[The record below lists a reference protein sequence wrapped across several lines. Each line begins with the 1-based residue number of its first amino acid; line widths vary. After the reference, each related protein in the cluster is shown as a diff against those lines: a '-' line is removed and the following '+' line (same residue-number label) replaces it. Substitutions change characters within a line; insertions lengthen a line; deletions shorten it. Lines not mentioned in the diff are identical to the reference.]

1 MGALKVNGDINATG
15 TITASDGKF
24 VMDGGALATIR
35 SFSSGWQIGWAFN
48 INNIQMGK
56 FGFYGGTEKMNYF
69 YVGAEYNNVWMTV
82 SPDGVVAATTFSG
95 ALSGNA
101 SSATKLQTARTIR
114 TNLASTSTAS
124 FNGTANIAPG
134 VTGILPI
141 ANGGTGANTKADA
154 AYNLLSYTTK
164 NGDFN
169 TYTAM
174 GHYWT
179 QLASCTNT
187 PFGDNPTG
195 RFGFLEV
202 IAPWEEGSTPLQRWT
217 NYYDGDTWVRSAV
230 NAWNPWVRYL
240 TSNNYSNY
248 CLPAT
253 GGTLTGLTSI
263 SYAHTGGGMLQ
274 LKSTSNNEAS
284 IGFESGGTQYWVVGK
299 GCGGTGNGTF
309 AWWYSPGGAN
319 MMTLNNSGNL
329 HLAGS
334 TISFGG
340 SMTQNTS
347 PTVVATYIN
356 NNSANGLGF
365 AYTSN
370 LSVGYASSAGSVAW
384 GNVTGKPSLMPGTP
398 GSIELFPGPSAGHGG
413 FIDFHYN
420 NSSSDYTARL
430 INWNGKLQV
439 DGATFNVGGKVEL
452 WTDGE
457 GGNIRIT
464 SPNGSLWS
472 IDALNN
478 NSIRFIW
485 AEASVPVTFNQY
497 GHIDCNSIGC
507 RGSYGPNLPSS
518 GYAGQV
524 FFKT

>member
-1 MGALKVNGDINATG
+1 MGKLQINGDLLLAAGDEDRFLTFNYTGGTGYDWRIGYLGSDSGNENFLVFQSDKEGSTFYNALKFGLTTLNAEFGG
-15 TITASDGKF
+15 TVTAS
-24 VMDGGALATIR
+24 
-35 SFSSGWQIGWAFN
+35 SFIGN
-48 INNIQMGK
+48 
-56 FGFYGGTEKMNYF
+56 
-69 YVGAEYNNVWMTV
+69 
-82 SPDGVVAATTFSG
+82 
-95 ALSGNA
+95 LSGNA

-187 PFGDNPTG
+187 PFGDNPTEE

-217 NYYDGDTWVRSAV
+217 NYYDGDTWVRSAI

-274 LKSTSNNEAS
+274 LSSTDNNESS
-284 IGFESGGTQYWVVGK
+284 IGYNSGGTQYWVVGK
-299 GCGGTGNGTF
+299 GCGGTGNGIF
-309 AWWYSPGGAN
+309 AWWYNPSGKN

-329 HLAGS
+329 HLAGN
-334 TISFGG
+334 TISFSGG
-340 SMTQNTS
+340 MTENTS

-370 LSVGYASSAGSVAW
+370 LSVGQASYLTNINSTDMASSSSVKRYIWMSYADL
-384 GNVTGKPSLMPGTP
+384 VTGRPAYDTNLTFQTSSGT
-398 GSIELFPGPSAGHGG
+398 LFTP
-413 FIDFHYN
+413 
-420 NSSSDYTARL
+420 
-430 INWNGKLQV
+430 KL
-439 DGATFNVGGKVEL
+439 NVGGKVEL

-464 SPNGSLWS
+464 SPNGSWWS
-472 IDALNN
+472 IDALSNN
-478 NSIRFIW
+478 VLRFIW
-485 AEASVPVTFNQY
+485 AEAQVPFTFSSEGFFTSIRSDMGCLRLTNNEWTGY
-497 GHIDCNSIGC
+497 GYED
-507 RGSYGPNLPSS
+507 PWD
-518 GYAGQV
+518 AGLTGV
-524 FFKT
+524 EGRVYFKLHR